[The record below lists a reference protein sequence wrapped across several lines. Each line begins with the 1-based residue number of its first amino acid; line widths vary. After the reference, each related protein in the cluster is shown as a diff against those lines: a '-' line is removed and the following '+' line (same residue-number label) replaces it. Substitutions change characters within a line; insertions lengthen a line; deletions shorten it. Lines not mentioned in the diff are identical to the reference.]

1 MPQWQY
7 RKIDLSSHD
16 PRGDGIDLL
25 NAAGRDGWELVIITS
40 NHIAYLKRPVV
51 EAAAT
56 RKAVVPVQK
65 RTPAGTG

>member
-16 PRGDGIDLL
+16 PRADGIDLL

-51 EAAAT
+51 EAAGAE
-56 RKAVVPVQK
+56 KGLVPVQK
-65 RTPAGTG
+65 RTAAGAG

>member
-7 RKIDLSSHD
+7 RKIDLSSHA

-51 EAAAT
+51 EAAGAQQAAVPA
-56 RKAVVPVQK
+56 RKRSV
-65 RTPAGTG
+65 AGTG